1 MENGR
6 QQNYWPG
13 FVDALS
19 NLVLTLVFVMTI
31 FILALFYLSSKVTQG
46 KMDNLCPETQAE
58 LVKAKKDL
66 DESHSALQAA
76 LMEARQA
83 KEQVQALQKESSRN
97 NVAQKPD
104 SLLDR
109 PVDINVKKGKLLQ
122 KSRTSTET
130 SGNGSVITIRFPSS
144 IVDLDEGAKE
154 VLDKVLAP
162 FLAEKQPMKISLNA
176 VPGPETYSE
185 GRRLSFFR
193 AVAVRNY
200 LIGKGISKA
209 NIESMVAERGN
220 LDPNDSD
227 GRIVI
232 QLQRAAR

>member
-46 KMDNLCPETQAE
+46 KLDSLCPETKAE
-58 LVKAKKDL
+58 LVQIKKDL
-66 DESHSALQAA
+66 DESRNALHIALTDAKQA
-76 LMEARQA
+76 Q
-83 KEQVQALQKESSRN
+83 EQVQALKKELSRSD
-97 NVAQKPD
+97 VMQKPG

-109 PVDINVKKGKLLQ
+109 RVDINVKKGTLLQ
-122 KSRTSTET
+122 KNKISTET
-130 SGNGSVITIRFPSS
+130 SGSGSAITIRFPAG

-154 VLDKVLAP
+154 ILDKVLTP
-162 FLAEKQPMKISLNA
+162 FLAERQQIKISLNA

-193 AVAVRNY
+193 AVAIRNY
-200 LIGKGISKA
+200 LIGKGIPKA
-209 NIESMVAERGN
+209 GIESRVVEHGS
-220 LDPNDSD
+220 DPDDPD
-227 GRIVI
+227 GRVVI
-232 QLQRAAR
+232 QLQRAAQ